1 MLKFFRRIRQKL
13 IDEGNLKR
21 YLIYAVG
28 EILLVV
34 IGILIA
40 LQINNLNE
48 QRKDKNKEG
57 HFIKMIL
64 SDMDG
69 SIEDLEHSVWGANR
83 QIQGGKLIL
92 NELGH
97 SEENE
102 EVDSSFFKPLFET
115 LSDLSSSIRYLSIT
129 RTFESSHSAYDEL
142 IASGN
147 IDVIKDPVVRTKI
160 ALLYKE
166 LGDREGVNQFFLAHT
181 ERYIQA
187 LQDVGISLKEELPD
201 TIIKQRLM
209 DSPAVL
215 AAIKNQMVSAQRQIN
230 ECTSIMNLITT
241 FRNELLSNY
250 SNLSQDNPKTNEEL

>member
-1 MLKFFRRIRQKL
+1 M
-13 IDEGNLKR
+13 KR

-34 IGILIA
+34 IGIFIA

-48 QRKDKNKEG
+48 QRKDKKKEG

-83 QIQGGKLIL
+83 QIHGGKLIL

-102 EVDSSFFKPLFET
+102 EIDSSFFKPLFES
-115 LSDLSSSIRYLSIT
+115 LSDLSSSIRYLSLT

-147 IDVIKDPVVRTKI
+147 IDIIKDPVIRTKI
-160 ALLYKE
+160 ALHYKE
-166 LGDREGVNQFFLAHT
+166 LGDREGVNQFILAHQ
-181 ERYIQA
+181 ERFIQA

-201 TIIKQRLM
+201 AIIKQRLM
-209 DSPAVL
+209 DSPSAL

-230 ECTSIMNLITT
+230 SRASIMNIITM

-250 SNLSQDNPKTNEEL
+250 SDLSKDNSNTNE